1 MHAIC
6 FSGAGFL
13 SMLKG
18 FREGLP
24 GITPI
29 TLTASVLFYVPGVRD
44 LSCWLGFRQVGE
56 VHAFSHAC
64 CLVDQV

>member
-1 MHAIC
+1 
-6 FSGAGFL
+6 
-13 SMLKG
+13 MLKG